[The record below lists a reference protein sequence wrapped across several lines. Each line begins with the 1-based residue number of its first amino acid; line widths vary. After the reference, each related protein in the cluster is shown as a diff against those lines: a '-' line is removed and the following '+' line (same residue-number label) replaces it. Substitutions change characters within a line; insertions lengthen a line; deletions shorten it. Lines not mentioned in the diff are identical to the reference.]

1 MSFRSVLKKI
11 PGLDKAYRSTAFYK
25 AKQQKLR
32 EQQLARTEIREKIHE
47 RIFRIA
53 FHNDLTVRF
62 GPFAGMR
69 YVAAASG
76 SQVLPKVL
84 GSYEEPIQPW
94 IEEII
99 SCRKY
104 DLIIDVGCAEGYY
117 AVGFARRMPNVH
129 VHAFDTDPRAR
140 ERTSELAELNQ
151 VSDRV
156 IIGAECT
163 FDIFQTFGGRSTLV
177 FCDIEGAEDYLLD
190 PVKAPRLTECGIFVE
205 AHDLFVPG
213 VSDRLIARFASSHRV
228 RMTID
233 YPGRLAEYKLPG
245 PDLLSSEDRAL
256 LTDEIR
262 SAQMRFFF
270 LEPLS
275 SLAR

>member
-1 MSFRSVLKKI
+1 MSLRSALKKI
-11 PGLDKAYRSTAFYK
+11 PGLHTAYRSTPFYK
-25 AKQQKLR
+25 AKQQRLSE
-32 EQQLARTEIREKIHE
+32 EQRVRTEIREKIHE
-47 RIFRIA
+47 RLFRLA

-99 SCRKY
+99 SGRKY

-117 AVGFARRMPNVH
+117 AVGFARRMPNVRI
-129 VHAFDTDPRAR
+129 HAFDVDPRAR
-140 ERTSELAELNQ
+140 ERTGELAELNQ

-156 IIGAECT
+156 LVGAECT
-163 FDIFQTFGGRSTLV
+163 FDIFQTFGCSSTLV
-177 FCDIEGAEDYLLD
+177 FCDIEGAEDFLLD
-190 PVKAPRLTECGIFVE
+190 PVKAPRLKECGIFVE
-205 AHDLFVPG
+205 AHDLFVAG
-213 VSDRLIARFASSHRV
+213 VSDRLIARFGSSHRI
-228 RMTID
+228 RMVVD
-233 YPGRLAEYKLPG
+233 YPGRLADYELPG
-245 PDLLSSEDRAL
+245 FDLLSSDDRAM

-262 SAQMRFFF
+262 SDQMRFFF
-270 LEPLS
+270 LEPLP
-275 SLAR
+275 SLAG